1 MISWGIQLS
10 SKCILV
16 LGGAR
21 SGKSKFAQEMAE
33 RTSSK
38 VLFVATAEGLDGE
51 MQSRIQEH
59 KRLRPHL
66 WRTLEASR
74 RVGEQIAKCLGDAE
88 VVLVDCLTLLVSNV
102 LTGSDPGTS
111 SDAESAVMR
120 EIEELMEA
128 VDEADAVYIIV
139 SNELGMGLV
148 PANPLG
154 REYRDLLGKAN
165 QFVAARADE
174 VYFMMAGIPCKV
186 K

>member
-1 MISWGIQLS
+1 
-10 SKCILV
+10 
-16 LGGAR
+16 
-21 SGKSKFAQEMAE
+21 
-33 RTSSK
+33 
-38 VLFVATAEGLDGE
+38 
-51 MQSRIQEH
+51 
-59 KRLRPHL
+59 
-66 WRTLEASR
+66 
-74 RVGEQIAKCLGDAE
+74 
-88 VVLVDCLTLLVSNV
+88 
-102 LTGSDPGTS
+102 
-111 SDAESAVMR
+111 MR